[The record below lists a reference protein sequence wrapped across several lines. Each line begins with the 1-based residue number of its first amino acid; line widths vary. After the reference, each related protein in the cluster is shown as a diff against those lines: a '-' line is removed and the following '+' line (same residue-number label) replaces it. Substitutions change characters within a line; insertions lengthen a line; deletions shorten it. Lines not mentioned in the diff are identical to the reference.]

1 MLDNNTFQHIEE
13 TISYQLSSI
22 KPAKPELIRISPN
35 NPDYDKIQQIHNW
48 IYHNTYDSMDT
59 IINDMV
65 IFGFDIN
72 NLDHWEHYRD
82 EIIYQQELLT
92 IGLI

>member
-1 MLDNNTFQHIEE
+1 
-13 TISYQLSSI
+13 
-22 KPAKPELIRISPN
+22 
-35 NPDYDKIQQIHNW
+35 
-48 IYHNTYDSMDT
+48 MDT